1 MAKTIPVAC
10 TLTSAELGAQGERW
24 HRLIA
29 RAMTERA
36 ETSHGLRI
44 CFRPEAEEELRALAA
59 AEAEC
64 CPWATWTV
72 ERDAGTIVLDV
83 RSTDE
88 GIATLHSVFAPASA
102 WWARENAGEHCIR
115 NATRGHDVDY
125 VKLGSA
131 GMKVSRICLGMMSYG
146 SQAERAWHLDEA
158 AAEPIVKEERVPGNA
173 ARLGRGGCRSR
184 PGGGRAC

>member
-1 MAKTIPVAC
+1 
-10 TLTSAELGAQGERW
+10 
-24 HRLIA
+24 
-29 RAMTERA
+29 MTERA

-88 GIATLHSVFAPASA
+88 GIATLAQCVRAGISVVG
-102 WWARENAGEHCIR
+102 AGERGRTLHQE
-115 NATRGHDVDY
+115 ATRGHDVDY